1 MKRSIRYIERRNK
14 KARMNFELLTD
25 KQQAAMVLKPLLRP
39 QTLQT
44 VDGRARTVDGKSQQ
58 RFLECSEAWCRI

>member
-44 VDGRARTVDGKSQQ
+44 VDGRGLNR
-58 RFLECSEAWCRI
+58 